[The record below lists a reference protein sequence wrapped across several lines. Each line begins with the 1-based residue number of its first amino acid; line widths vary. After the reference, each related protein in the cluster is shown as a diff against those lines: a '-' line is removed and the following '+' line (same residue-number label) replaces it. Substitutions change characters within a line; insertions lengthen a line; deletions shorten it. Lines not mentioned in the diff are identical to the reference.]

1 MEGCCGGVGG
11 MMYSSRDAH
20 RKRLV
25 VDGLLLLDIS
35 QLQIRHVVAVSL
47 EGPKEGKKPWN
58 SNCNSDML
66 SCAYTHHDPV
76 T

>member
-1 MEGCCGGVGG
+1 

-25 VDGLLLLDIS
+25 VNVLLLLEIS

-47 EGPKEGKKPWN
+47 EGPTEGKKPWN
-58 SNCNSDML
+58 GNCNSDML
-66 SCAYTHHDPV
+66 SCAYPDHDPSHIV
-76 T
+76 NITE